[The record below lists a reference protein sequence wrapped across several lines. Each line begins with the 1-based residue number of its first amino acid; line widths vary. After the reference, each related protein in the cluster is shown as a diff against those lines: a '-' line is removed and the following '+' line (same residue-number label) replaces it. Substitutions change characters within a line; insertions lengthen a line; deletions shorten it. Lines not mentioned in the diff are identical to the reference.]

1 MRSIDR
7 RIVVVG
13 AALIAVVALA
23 AGLVW
28 WWNAQRGREVVF
40 AVPPGTVARLAA
52 GERVEVL
59 PQTITLRRNDTL
71 VIRND
76 DTQPVQIGPFPIA
89 PGQRFVQ
96 QYVDAGT
103 IDLVCSVHQ
112 GERLRIVVE

>member
-1 MRSIDR
+1 MSQAIR
-7 RIVVVG
+7 VAVTG
-13 AALIAVVALA
+13 AAGQVAYAML
-23 AGLVW
+23 
-28 WWNAQRGREVVF
+28 
-40 AVPPGTVARLAA
+40 ARLAA
-52 GERVEVL
+52 GEQVEVL

>member
-1 MRSIDR
+1 MRLIDR
-7 RIVVVG
+7 RIVTIG
-13 AALIAVVALA
+13 AIVILVVALA
-23 AGLVW
+23 VGLGW
-28 WWNAQRGREVVF
+28 WWSARRGREVVF

-52 GERVEVL
+52 GEKVEVL
-59 PQTITLRRNDTL
+59 PRTIVLKRNDTL

-96 QYVDAGT
+96 QYADAGT

>member
-7 RIVVVG
+7 RRALIG
-13 AALIAVVALA
+13 AALVVLVALA
-23 AGLVW
+23 ASLAW
-28 WWNAQRGREVVF
+28 WWSAQRGREVVF

-52 GERVEVL
+52 GESLQVL
-59 PQTITLRRNDTL
+59 PQTIMLKRNDTL

-76 DTQPVQIGPFPIA
+76 DTELVQIGPFPVA

-103 IDLVCSVHQ
+103 IDLVCSVHP